1 MKTLDP
7 PFFQKESWLFA
18 PEFSVNFFLK
28 NELKELDF
36 EHPRSDPVI
45 PNPVIPNQ
53 GLTISINTDPGT

>member
-36 EHPRSDPVI
+36 EHPRSDP
-45 PNPVIPNQ
+45 N
-53 GLTISINTDPGT
+53 SIKSSLIL